1 MEFEADGMD
10 AAGGA
15 AFEVMQRELDD
26 DEGGST
32 GLMSLRQTEYFDGQE
47 KHLKFL
53 ESYPD
58 VSIFKSAT
66 NEVSS

>member
-1 MEFEADGMD
+1 MD